1 MGCLRFCSLL
11 GSIPGFRGNLEVRE
25 VPVAAGSCTRG
36 CPWSYVD
43 VLPKDL
49 LLRDPEGWV
58 QSPRCGQGWLLL
70 SPVPWLAPSCLLNEL
85 LQLCNCLFC
94 LFLVG
99 ERWSVFVC
107 VWGEDSC
114 ELCTCAR
121 VNVKR
126 QLHGCWVCPSI
137 LMRFPGCQHAW
148 QVPLPEET
156 SCHTHDTS

>member
-36 CPWSYVD
+36 CPGSYVD

-70 SPVPWLAPSCLLNEL
+70 SPVPWLAPSCLLNGL

-99 ERWSVFVC
+99 EKWSVC
-107 VWGEDSC
+107 VWGGECTRAQARALENSFIEVGPKC
-114 ELCTCAR
+114 NIVFICVNSPGLLLWLQQMGTSFCSEL
-121 VNVKR
+121 
-126 QLHGCWVCPSI
+126 P
-137 LMRFPGCQHAW
+137 
-148 QVPLPEET
+148 
-156 SCHTHDTS
+156 